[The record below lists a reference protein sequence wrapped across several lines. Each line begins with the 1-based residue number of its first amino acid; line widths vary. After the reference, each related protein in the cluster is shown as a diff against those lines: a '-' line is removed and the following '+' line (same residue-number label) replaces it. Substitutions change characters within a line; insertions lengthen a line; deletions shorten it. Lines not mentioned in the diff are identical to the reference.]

1 MLPTLRHWLAARAS
15 ARTDRLRG
23 SYEQEERRAFTL
35 LLLPALAIL
44 LVVTLYPFLFSLT
57 KAFRYYVL
65 FKPQAEHFVGFYNFH
80 QQLTDPT
87 TLTAFR
93 TTGVYTVLSVG
104 LEMILG
110 FLLALLFI
118 SNLYGAGL
126 LQTLIVIPVLLSPIV
141 VGLSWRFMYNPNIG
155 IIDQLFQMAGLPGP
169 HWLEEPRLA
178 FWAVMVAD
186 VWQWTPFVTLVLV
199 AGLHSISPEIHEAAL
214 LDGLRLRHLVRYVY
228 LPLLVPVL
236 MVIVLLRVMDGLRTF
251 DIVYS
256 LTQGGPGLSTMLIS
270 IRTWTIGLINLDFG
284 QASALAYLIVV
295 LISVFAAVFL
305 RVMYARVG

>member
-1 MLPTLRHWLAARAS
+1 MMSTLRHYLAALTA
-15 ARTDRLRG
+15 ARTDQRGG
-23 SYEQEERRAFTL
+23 SYEQEERRAFRL

-104 LEMILG
+104 IEMILG
-110 FLLALLFI
+110 FLLALLF
-118 SNLYGAGL
+118 SANMCGAGL
-126 LQTLIVIPVLLSPIV
+126 LRTLIVIPVLLSPIV

-155 IIDQLFQMAGLPGP
+155 IIDQLFQIAGLSGP
-169 HWLEEPRLA
+169 HWLEDPRLA

-186 VWQWTPFVTLVLV
+186 VWQWTPFVTLVLI
-199 AGLHSISPEIHEAAL
+199 AGLHSISLEIHEAAL

-284 QASALAYLIVV
+284 QASALAYLIVI
-295 LISVFAAVFL
+295 LISAFAAVFL
-305 RVMYARVG
+305 RVMYERVG

>member
-1 MLPTLRHWLAARAS
+1 MMSTLRQWLAGLAFPGA
-15 ARTDRLRG
+15 DRPRG

-44 LVVTLYPFLFSLT
+44 LIITLYPFLFSLT
-57 KAFRYYVL
+57 KAFRYYIL
-65 FKPQAEHFVGFYNFH
+65 FKPEAERFVGFYNFR

-104 LEMILG
+104 AEMVLG
-110 FLLALLFI
+110 FLLALLFTA
-118 SNLYGAGL
+118 NLYGAGL
-126 LQTLIVIPVLLSPIV
+126 LQTLIMIPVLLSPIV

-155 IIDQLFQMAGLPGP
+155 IIDQLFQMAGLSGP
-169 HWLEEPRLA
+169 HWLEDPRLA
-178 FWAVMVAD
+178 FWAVMAAD
-186 VWQWTPFVTLVLV
+186 VWQWTPFVTLVLI

-214 LDGLRLRHLVRYVY
+214 LDGLRLRHLVRHIY

-284 QASALAYLIVV
+284 QASALAYLIVI

>member
-1 MLPTLRHWLAARAS
+1 MMSTLRHWLAALAS
-15 ARTDRLRG
+15 ASTDRPRG
-23 SYEQEERRAFTL
+23 SYEQEERRAFTR
-35 LLLPALAIL
+35 LLLPTLVIL

-65 FKPQAEHFVGFYNFH
+65 FKPQAEHFVGFYNFR

-93 TTGVYTVLSVG
+93 TTGVYTVISVG
-104 LEMILG
+104 VEMFLG
-110 FLLALLFI
+110 FLLALLF
-118 SNLYGAGL
+118 SANLFGAGL
-126 LQTLIVIPVLLSPIV
+126 LRTLIMIPVLLSPIV

-155 IIDQLFQMAGLPGP
+155 IIDQLFQMVGLPSP
-169 HWLEEPRLA
+169 HWLEDPKLA
-178 FWAVMVAD
+178 FWAVMAAD
-186 VWQWTPFVTLVLV
+186 VWQWTPFVTLVLI

-236 MVIVLLRVMDGLRTF
+236 MVVVLLRVMDGLRTF

-284 QASALAYLIVV
+284 QASALAYLIVI

>member
-1 MLPTLRHWLAARAS
+1 MSTLRHWLAALAPAGTTRS
-15 ARTDRLRG
+15 RG
-23 SYEQEERRAFTL
+23 SLEQEERRAFGL
-35 LLLPALAIL
+35 LLLPAIGIL
-44 LVVTLYPFLFSLT
+44 LIVTLYPFLFSLT
-57 KAFRYYVL
+57 KAFRYYIL
-65 FKPQAEHFVGFYNFH
+65 FKPQAEHFVGFYNFYL
-80 QQLTDPT
+80 QLTDPT

-93 TTGVYTVLSVG
+93 TTGVYTVISVSA
-104 LEMILG
+104 EMFLG
-110 FLLALLFI
+110 FLLALLL
-118 SNLYGAGL
+118 SSSLYGAGL
-126 LQTLIVIPVLLSPIV
+126 LRTLIMIPVLLSPIV

-155 IIDQLFQMAGLPGP
+155 IIDQLAQMAGLPGP
-169 HWLEEPRLA
+169 HWLEDPRLA
-178 FWAVMVAD
+178 FWAVMAAD
-186 VWQWTPFVTLVLV
+186 VWQWTPFVTLVLI
-199 AGLHSISPEIHEAAL
+199 AGLHSISVEIHEAAL

-284 QASALAYLIVV
+284 QASALAYLIVI

-305 RVMYARVG
+305 RVMYTRVA

>member
-1 MLPTLRHWLAARAS
+1 MMSTLRHWLAALAS
-15 ARTDRLRG
+15 ASTDRPRG

-35 LLLPALAIL
+35 LLLPTLAIL
-44 LVVTLYPFLFSLT
+44 VVVTLYPFLFSLT

-65 FKPQAEHFVGFYNFH
+65 FKPQAEHFVGFYNFQ

-93 TTGVYTVLSVG
+93 TTGVYTLISVG
-104 LEMILG
+104 VEMCLG
-110 FLLALLFI
+110 FVLALLF
-118 SNLYGAGL
+118 SSYLYGAGL
-126 LQTLIVIPVLLSPIV
+126 LRTLIMIPVLLSPIV

-155 IIDQLFQMAGLPGP
+155 IINQLFQMVGLPGP
-169 HWLEEPRLA
+169 HWLEDPRLA
-178 FWAVMVAD
+178 FWAVMAAD

-214 LDGLRLRHLVRYVY
+214 LDGLRLRHFVRYVY

-251 DIVYS
+251 DVVYS

-270 IRTWTIGLINLDFG
+270 IRTWTLGLINLDFG
-284 QASALAYLIVV
+284 QASALAYLIVI
-295 LISVFAAVFL
+295 LISVFAAIFL